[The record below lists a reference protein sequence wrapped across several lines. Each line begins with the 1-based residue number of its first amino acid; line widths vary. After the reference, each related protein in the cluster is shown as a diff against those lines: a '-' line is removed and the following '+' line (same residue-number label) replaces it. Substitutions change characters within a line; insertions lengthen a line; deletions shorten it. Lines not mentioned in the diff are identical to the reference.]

1 MNHETVAAAGRRTA
15 TLTEVKRQFQGWRRS
30 REKRSPI
37 PERLW
42 QGAEALSKQHSI
54 SEIAKALR
62 LDYTKLKERI
72 VCLRSMWAGETWRK
86 GAACGFVEVGMVS
99 GTTGGECL
107 VEVEDGT
114 GRKLKVHLRGASGAE
129 TVQLAKALWEAVR

>member
-1 MNHETVAAAGRRTA
+1 MNHENMPAVGR
-15 TLTEVKRQFQGWRRS
+15 TLAEVHRQFQGWRRS
-30 REKRSPI
+30 RNKRSPI

-42 QGAEALSKQHSI
+42 QAAEELSRQHSI
-54 SEIAKALR
+54 SEIARELR

-72 VCLRSMWAGETWRK
+72 ICSRSMRAEGLCGSGAG
-86 GAACGFVEVGMVS
+86 CGFVEVGIPS
-99 GTTGGECL
+99 GTVGGECL

-129 TVQLAKALWEAVR
+129 AVQVAKALWEGVR